1 MNFEKGFLNLKEQS
15 LRKVSKIMAAFVVAG
30 IITFGPGTE
39 GFKNIAAPSSPEKY
53 IEYVEKQPGAD
64 EVKAEMLRG
73 KLKFLE
79 EKFSSRIIDYL
90 MMGDRAAKENNQNIP
105 SQPIISGFDKVG
117 INNKDMGTLWS
128 KKFYPVGAIENNIAS
143 INYLGNRAGN
153 VPDYNIGGEA
163 AAGARDFSDVVYFH
177 NDGLQIESK
186 KDLQDKIGSLDWH
199 FTHEL
204 GHNTDW
210 ANQNK
215 LTPVERVE
223 FLHDIAKAFEK
234 PGSFRDPLGYIDS
247 INNPDKHK
255 ENYYKVRE
263 YWASLCEQYLSFPE
277 LSKDYLSKDETGLI
291 KKWLEREDKE
301 FNPIKAEKEK
311 KILIETI
318 VEKGLQR

>member
-15 LRKVSKIMAAFVVAG
+15 LQKASRIMAAFIAAG
-30 IITFGPGTE
+30 IITFGSGTE

-79 EKFSSRIIDYL
+79 GKFSTRIIDYL
-90 MMGDRAAKENNQNIP
+90 MMGDKAAKENNKGMPN
-105 SQPIISGFDKVG
+105 QPIITGFDKIG
-117 INNKDMGTLWS
+117 IDNKEISELWS
-128 KKFYPVGAIENNIAS
+128 KKYYPVGVIEGNIAS
-143 INYLGNRAGN
+143 VEYSGNRAGN
-153 VPDYNIGGEA
+153 VADYNIGGEA
-163 AAGARDFSDVVYFH
+163 AASARDFSDIIQFH
-177 NDGLQIESK
+177 DDGLRVELK
-186 KDLQDKIGSLDWH
+186 KELKDKIENLDWH

-210 ANQNK
+210 VNQDK
-215 LTPVERVE
+215 LTPVERAE
-223 FLHDIAKAFEK
+223 FLHDITKAFEK

-263 YWASLCEQYLSFPE
+263 YWASLCEQYLSFPD
-277 LSKDYLSKDETGLI
+277 LSKDYLSKDEIALI

-301 FNPIKAEKEK
+301 FNPIKAEKGK
-311 KILIETI
+311 KLLIEAL
-318 VEKGLQR
+318 VEKGLQK